1 MPRKRIQR
9 IQRIQRDRPLTDREA
24 ARYEQIREQI
34 ESERPQVKS
43 RIRRRVA
50 IHEAFFALRQ
60 VRLAQG
66 KSLADM
72 KELTGMDRS
81 ALSKLETGKRQNP
94 SIDTLIRYADA
105 LGKTILI
112 EIADDPVG
120 LGTDL
125 AK

>member
-1 MPRKRIQR
+1 MPGKRIQQ
-9 IQRIQRDRPLTDREA
+9 IQRIVRDRPLTGREA

-34 ESERPQVKS
+34 ESERSQVKS

-50 IHEAFFALRQ
+50 IHEAFLALKQ
-60 VRLAQG
+60 VRLDQG

-112 EIADDPVG
+112 EITDNPVG

>member
-1 MPRKRIQR
+1 
-9 IQRIQRDRPLTDREA
+9 
-24 ARYEQIREQI
+24 
-34 ESERPQVKS
+34 
-43 RIRRRVA
+43 
-50 IHEAFFALRQ
+50 
-60 VRLAQG
+60 
-66 KSLADM
+66 M